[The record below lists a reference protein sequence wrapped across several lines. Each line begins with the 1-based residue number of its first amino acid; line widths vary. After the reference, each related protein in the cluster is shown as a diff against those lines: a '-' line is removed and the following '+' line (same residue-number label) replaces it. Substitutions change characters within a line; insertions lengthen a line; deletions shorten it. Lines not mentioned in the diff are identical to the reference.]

1 MARTHRAPLT
11 TEQFSA
17 FLAYCRRDLPGTTPH
32 QRATAAA
39 LVVMHLRHRDMP
51 AGWLPAILYAHG
63 VPRMA
68 RALADILT
76 YGEVLP
82 Y

>member
-1 MARTHRAPLT
+1 VARTHRAPLT
-11 TEQFSA
+11 TGQLAA
-17 FLAYCRRDLPGTTPH
+17 FLANCRRDRAGQTPH
-32 QRATAAA
+32 RRATAAA
-39 LVVMHLRHRDMP
+39 LVAMHLRHRDMP
-51 AGWLPAILYAHG
+51 AGWLPGILYAHG